1 MSTAGPSTSRSASVA
16 GHLLVRHI
24 MTGNVVT
31 VRHDAPLS
39 VAARLMREHDIRH
52 LIVLDAGLQ
61 MAGVISNRDVLQHVS
76 SYLARG
82 LTIPASCT
90 VSDIMIKNP
99 ATVATE
105 TPLSEAASLMASRKI
120 GCLPVL
126 TTDHKLAGIISVVD
140 VLRYVAGET
149 RGES

>member
-1 MSTAGPSTSRSASVA
+1 MSNLGMREPPSAVS
-16 GHLLVRHI
+16 HLLVRHI
-24 MTGNVVT
+24 MTGCVVT
-31 VRHDAPLS
+31 VRQDAPLT

-52 LIVLDAGLQ
+52 LVVLDANLQ

-76 SYLARG
+76 TYLARG
-82 LTIPASCT
+82 MTIPATST
-90 VSDIMIKNP
+90 VQEVMIKNP
-99 ATVATE
+99 ATVLTE
-105 TPLSEAASLMASRKI
+105 TPLADAASLMASRKI

-140 VLRYVAGET
+140 VLRYVAGEK